1 MFGFSKR
8 QSKPLSEEQYQKE
21 FLRLVRE
28 MEEQF
33 AIGDSPREQL
43 LYAMGVIEREMNGN
57 GGGNWSEEGYSEYM
71 DTLRDFLSKDPAFSS
86 EQLEKI
92 RWSLEEILACGREL
106 ESGRESRRNAT
117 EAVDY
122 LVARVVDWCHRHP
135 SEEQPR

>member
-8 QSKPLSEEQYQKE
+8 QSKPLTDAEYQQE
-21 FLRLVRE
+21 FLRLVRA

-57 GGGNWSEEGYSEYM
+57 GGCNWVEKNYVEYLDTIRDSLTSEAS
-71 DTLRDFLSKDPAFSS
+71 FSA
-86 EQLEKI
+86 EQLERI
-92 RWSLEEILACGREL
+92 RWSLDEIIECGREL
-106 ESGRESRRNAT
+106 ETVGESGRSAT

-122 LVARVVDWCHRHP
+122 LVARVVDWCQRHP
-135 SEEQPR
+135 SEDRP

>member
-8 QSKPLSEEQYQKE
+8 KTKPLTDEEYQQE
-21 FLRLVRE
+21 FLRLVRA
-28 MEEQF
+28 MEDQF

-57 GGGNWSEEGYSEYM
+57 GGCNWEEKDYIEYL
-71 DTLRDFLSKDPAFSS
+71 DTLRDSLTSDGGFSPA
-86 EQLEKI
+86 ELERI
-92 RWSLEEILACGREL
+92 RRSLDEIIECGREL
-106 ESGRESRRNAT
+106 ETVGESGRNAT

-135 SEEQPR
+135 AQDQV